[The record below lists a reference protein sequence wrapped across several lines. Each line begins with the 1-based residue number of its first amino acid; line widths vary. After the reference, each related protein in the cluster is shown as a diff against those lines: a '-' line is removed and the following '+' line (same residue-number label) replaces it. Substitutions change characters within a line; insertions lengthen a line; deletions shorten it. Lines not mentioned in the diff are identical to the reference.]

1 MPVAGGLMNFFD
13 AVHGRIE
20 LVDPATGDSGIIRL
34 LGSPMMDR
42 MRRIKLL
49 GYASHIYP
57 AADHS
62 RYAHAL
68 GTMQVMRRLLRQASL
83 QKGYVAADQRRIG
96 SVR

>member
-42 MRRIKLL
+42 M
-49 GYASHIYP
+49 P
-57 AADHS
+57 
-62 RYAHAL
+62 
-68 GTMQVMRRLLRQASL
+68 
-83 QKGYVAADQRRIG
+83 ADQAPRICVAHL
-96 SVR
+96 SRC